1 MIWDR
6 MLNAELA
13 EPAIREV
20 HLNYA
25 TDQPLRA
32 DREDISHDQH
42 PDHQFRIDRRPI
54 HGRIKSCKFAAE
66 PGKIESSIDLPYQ
79 MIFRDCVIELK
90 LVEKLRLFALQPSH
104 HGLPHQDSRQQ
115 DGITVRR
122 KPQRT
127 SATKSARNR
136 HCYRSVTQARLLAA
150 EVGSWNTCTIT
161 SFLSFFLL
169 ASRLSFLR
177 ANLDGDWAHGPRV
190 TLRVATF
197 PHWSNRFSDCSL

>member
-20 HLNYA
+20 HLNFA

-42 PDHQFRIDRRPI
+42 PDHQFRINRRQT
-54 HGRIKSCKFAAE
+54 HGRIMRCKFAAE

-90 LVEKLRLFALQPSH
+90 LVEKLRLFALQASH
-104 HGLPHQDSRQQ
+104 HGLPPPRF
-115 DGITVRR
+115 
-122 KPQRT
+122 
-127 SATKSARNR
+127 ASARWNHGSPQASTDFCNKIDPEQTPMSALRELHIPENR
-136 HCYRSVTQARLLAA
+136 RSELEDSSDVLSEGRRLNPFSPRH
-150 EVGSWNTCTIT
+150 VG
-161 SFLSFFLL
+161 
-169 ASRLSFLR
+169 
-177 ANLDGDWAHGPRV
+177 H
-190 TLRVATF
+190 
-197 PHWSNRFSDCSL
+197 

>member
-20 HLNYA
+20 HLNFA

-42 PDHQFRIDRRPI
+42 PDHQFRINRRPT
-54 HGRIKSCKFAAE
+54 HGRIMRCKFAAE

-90 LVEKLRLFALQPSH
+90 LVEKLRLFALQASH
-104 HGLPHQDSRQQ
+104 HGLPPPRFASARWNHGSPQASTDFCNKIGTFRTNC
-115 DGITVRR
+115 TVRMMSVVR
-122 KPQRT
+122 RRT
-127 SATKSARNR
+127 DITFRPRQGSFSA
-136 HCYRSVTQARLLAA
+136 
-150 EVGSWNTCTIT
+150 I
-161 SFLSFFLL
+161 
-169 ASRLSFLR
+169 
-177 ANLDGDWAHGPRV
+177 
-190 TLRVATF
+190 
-197 PHWSNRFSDCSL
+197 